1 MHHALL
7 HSAGATRSLESL
19 CSSIPTV
26 GEASVSPTW
35 SVAFVVVAALSTGFE
50 PLSNADEEPQGGD
63 HRHAVL
69 VVA

>member
-1 MHHALL
+1 L
-7 HSAGATRSLESL
+7 
-19 CSSIPTV
+19 